1 MALTG
6 RLWKTTQAELAMTT
20 TRTCVTTHFIL
31 LTLASVYAAADDYRD
46 ERIEM
51 VEVAVAR
58 EGITNRS
65 VLQALLKVP
74 RHEFVPS
81 SLHKEAYI
89 DKALPIGFQQTI
101 SPPFIVAYMTES
113 LDPQPTDRI
122 LEIGTGSGYQAAVLG
137 EICKEVYSIEIV
149 PQLGRTAKRRL
160 DKLGYDNV
168 HTKIGDGYK
177 GWPEH
182 APFDGIIVTCSPESV
197 PQPLVD
203 QLREGGRMIIP
214 LGERYQQVFY
224 LFEKRDGRL
233 RPTKLVPTLFVPM
246 TGDAEERRVKQPD
259 GSQPEV
265 VNGSFEIDENND
277 GRADNWHY
285 QRQVERV
292 SDESR
297 DGTFS
302 LKFTND
308 ELGRPGQVLQGL
320 ALDGR
325 RVAFV
330 NISVDVKVDQ
340 VTPGSKSHERPAMVI
355 HFYDKV
361 RRSLGE
367 GIVGPWLRRSD
378 WERVG
383 RRIPVPPATRE
394 AIVRIG
400 LNGATGVMSVDDL
413 KLSFVPK

>member
-1 MALTG
+1 MSRPVLTC
-6 RLWKTTQAELAMTT
+6 AVCSVF
-20 TRTCVTTHFIL
+20 CVFG
-31 LTLASVYAAADDYRD
+31 VRCPAADDDYRD
-46 ERIEM
+46 ERKEM
-51 VEVAVAR
+51 VEVSVAR
-58 EGITNRS
+58 EGITNRA

-89 DKALPIGFQQTI
+89 DKALPIGYQQTI
-101 SPPFIVAYMTES
+101 SPPYIVAYMTQS

-137 EICKEVYSIEIV
+137 DICKEVYSIEIV
-149 PQLGRTAKRRL
+149 PQLGRSAKKRL
-160 DKLGYDNV
+160 EKLGYSNV
-168 HTKIGDGYK
+168 HTKVGDGYE
-177 GWPEH
+177 GWAEH

-233 RPTKLVPTLFVPM
+233 VPTKLVPTLFVPM
-246 TGDAEERRVKQPD
+246 TGASEERRVKQPD
-259 GSQPEV
+259 GSHPEI
-265 VNGSFEIDENND
+265 VNGSFEADENND
-277 GRADNWHY
+277 GLADNWHY

-292 SDESR
+292 TEESR
-297 DGTFS
+297 DGEFS
-302 LKFTND
+302 LKFTN
-308 ELGRPGQVLQGL
+308 EEPGRPAQMLQGL

-325 RVAFV
+325 HVAFV
-330 NISVDVKVDQ
+330 NLSVDVKIESAI
-340 VTPGSKSHERPAMVI
+340 PGPESFEQPALVI
-355 HFYDKV
+355 HFYDQV

-367 GIVGPWLRRSD
+367 GVVGPWLRPGD
-378 WERVG
+378 WERIG
-383 RRIPVPPATRE
+383 RRIPVPPGARE

-400 LNGATGVMSVDDL
+400 LNGATGSMSIDNV
-413 KLSFVPK
+413 KLSFVPR

>member
-1 MALTG
+1 MSRRILTCTALT
-6 RLWKTTQAELAMTT
+6 
-20 TRTCVTTHFIL
+20 L
-31 LTLASVYAAADDYRD
+31 LFTSVLKSPAADDDYRE
-46 ERIEM
+46 ERTEM
-51 VEVAVAR
+51 VEIAVAR
-58 EGITNRS
+58 EGITNRA

-81 SLHKEAYI
+81 SLYREAYV
-89 DKALPIGFQQTI
+89 DKALPIGYQQTI

-149 PQLGRTAKRRL
+149 PQLGRSAKKRL
-160 DKLGYDNV
+160 EKLGYENV
-168 HTKIGDGYK
+168 HTKVGDGYK
-177 GWPEH
+177 GWAEH

-203 QLREGGRMIIP
+203 QLREGGRMIVP

-233 RPTKLVPTLFVPM
+233 QPTKLVPTLFVPM
-246 TGDAEERRVKQPD
+246 TGESEERRVKQPD
-259 GSQPEV
+259 GSQPEI
-265 VNGSFEIDENND
+265 VNGSFEQDENDD

-292 SDESR
+292 TGDAR
-297 DGTFS
+297 DGEVFLTFKS
-302 LKFTND
+302 
-308 ELGRPGQVLQGL
+308 EEPGRPAQMLQGL

-325 RVAFV
+325 HVAFV
-330 NISVDVKVDQ
+330 NLSVDVKLKSA
-340 VTPGSKSHERPAMVI
+340 TPGPEAYDRPAMVI
-355 HFYDKV
+355 HFYDHV

-367 GIVGPWLRRSD
+367 GVVGPWLRPSD
-378 WERVG
+378 WERIG
-383 RRIPVPPATRE
+383 RRIAVPPTTRE

-400 LNGATGVMSVDDL
+400 LNGATGSMSIDNV
-413 KLSFVPK
+413 KLSFVPR